1 MKRLLL
7 PLILFILFVMEGVAI
22 YLLPPSL
29 SSEHMLIAVHWVF
42 MFLVLIS
49 LMYDTEETFFAIIYG
64 ICFGLLTDVVY
75 TGVLG
80 VYMFIYP
87 MTLYLLHIAKRLL
100 QTNVYMVFIIAIFSL
115 FVIEVLL
122 FFVFSIVGTVQLTF
136 YNFFLY
142 RFIPTMIANMIFL
155 LPLYGLTAGKLRQY
169 RQEQLE
175 R

>member
-1 MKRLLL
+1 LL
-7 PLILFILFVMEGVAI
+7 
-22 YLLPPSL
+22 
-29 SSEHMLIAVHWVF
+29 
-42 MFLVLIS
+42 LIS
-49 LMYDTEETFFAIIYG
+49 LLYYTVVTFFVIIYG
-64 ICFGLLTDVVY
+64 IFFGSLTDVVF

-87 MTLYLLHIAKRLL
+87 MTLDLLHIAKRLL
-100 QTNVYMVFIIAIFSL
+100 QTNLYMVIIISIFSL

>member
-1 MKRLLL
+1 V
-7 PLILFILFVMEGVAI
+7 LIVMEIVTI
-22 YLLPPSL
+22 YLFSSSL
-29 SSEHMLIAVHWVF
+29 SSEHMLIDVHWLF
-42 MFLVLIS
+42 MFLILIS
-49 LMYDTEETFFAIIYG
+49 LLYVTEDTFFAVIYG
-64 ICFGLLTDVVY
+64 IYFGLLTYVVY

-100 QTNVYMVFIIAIFSL
+100 QTNVYMVIIISIFSL

-142 RFIPTMIANMIFL
+142 RFI
-155 LPLYGLTAGKLRQY
+155 
-169 RQEQLE
+169 
-175 R
+175 